1 MRRMAVSRTH
11 TEIRVRTYFQPE
23 PISNVFAFRRSSMVI
38 DHHEVP
44 YLAHWMA
51 VRKKKTE
58 TVVDVPQTAQKVLP
72 QSRASN
78 SGQAR
83 RSERCGEEAPEGWS
97 LAYSSDCLS
106 VRHFLLVNG
115 WTRARALACVLVYGG
130 GGRGERR
137 RQTARRLINMP
148 NAERKRAGPPSL
160 PSLPCRRPRPHSAPC
175 LGKKV
180 PKCDAS
186 CVPLAA

>member
-1 MRRMAVSRTH
+1 MNIKWSDTFGHSRRAGFGGREEGSMRRMAVSRTH

-58 TVVDVPQTAQKVLP
+58 TVVEVPQTAQKVLP

-115 WTRARALACVLVYGG
+115 WTHARARLRACSYTAAAEE
-130 GGRGERR
+130 RGDDRR
-137 RQTARRLINMP
+137 R
-148 NAERKRAGPPSL
+148 GDS
-160 PSLPCRRPRPHSAPC
+160 
-175 LGKKV
+175 
-180 PKCDAS
+180 
-186 CVPLAA
+186 

>member
-1 MRRMAVSRTH
+1 MNIKWSDTFGHSRRAGFGGREEGSMRRMAVSRTH

-51 VRKKKTE
+51 VKKKTE
-58 TVVDVPQTAQKVLP
+58 TVDEVPQTAQKVLP

-115 WTRARALACVLVYGG
+115 WTRARARLRACSYTAAAEE
-130 GGRGERR
+130 RGDDRR
-137 RQTARRLINMP
+137 R
-148 NAERKRAGPPSL
+148 GDS
-160 PSLPCRRPRPHSAPC
+160 
-175 LGKKV
+175 
-180 PKCDAS
+180 
-186 CVPLAA
+186 